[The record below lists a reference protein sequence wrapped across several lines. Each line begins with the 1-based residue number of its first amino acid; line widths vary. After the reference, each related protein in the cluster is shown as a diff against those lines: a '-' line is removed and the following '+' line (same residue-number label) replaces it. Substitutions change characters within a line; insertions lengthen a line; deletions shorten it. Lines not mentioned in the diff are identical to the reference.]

1 MPSIHNPKPDCSKGH
16 KAQTLCSL
24 PGRQWRGRSRPRPG
38 LQSVSAPST
47 LIPCGMV
54 RQLRSCP
61 WQAAPTARLGT
72 GHKSHSVS
80 LLMLD
85 QPSFKHH
92 STQHQAERTPH
103 STASLPA
110 ASSCIFRTS
119 SPRVLL
125 WLEQLLL
132 ATAGHIAT
140 IFSGVPTT
148 GHPVCLTD
156 PTCKQGARRALPSD
170 CPTTSCSASCA
181 SVIPQPHSTV
191 IKHCF
196 G

>member
-72 GHKSHSVS
+72 GHRSHSVS

-110 ASSCIFRTS
+110 ASSGQAPQEFCFGWNNCC
-119 SPRVLL
+119 
-125 WLEQLLL
+125 WLQLATLQQFSVVSQPQGIQFASLTLPASKGQGEPCPQTAQPLL
-132 ATAGHIAT
+132 A
-140 IFSGVPTT
+140 
-148 GHPVCLTD
+148 
-156 PTCKQGARRALPSD
+156 ALP
-170 CPTTSCSASCA
+170 ALL
-181 SVIPQPHSTV
+181 
-191 IKHCF
+191 
-196 G
+196 